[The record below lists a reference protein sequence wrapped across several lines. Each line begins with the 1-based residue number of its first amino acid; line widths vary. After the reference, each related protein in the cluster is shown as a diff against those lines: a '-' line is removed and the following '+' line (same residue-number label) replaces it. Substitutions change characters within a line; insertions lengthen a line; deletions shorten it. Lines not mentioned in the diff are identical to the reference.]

1 MSLMIEL
8 GSAIKAKLSLK
19 ADKNNPTFTG
29 NVVLP
34 SNTKI
39 GTIDSVKISYL
50 NTLTSNVQSQINSK
64 QDALISGT
72 NIKSIN
78 SISILGSGDIDLTS
92 MSITGNAASAGTAT
106 KLQTSRKINGT
117 SFDGTSDIS
126 TSFWGTSRNVTI
138 GNIVKVM
145 NGSSDVSFSH
155 SEMGTVKDLG
165 IKTVNPVGGDNQSC
179 TTAQFISYLNT
190 AGAFNQALSIMRV
203 TFNYAGCNNISDIPF
218 GILEL
223 AGCIIETFY
232 SSATQYIIRV
242 TSPSTGV
249 GAGGIHEYVYHGDA
263 YLPGWRR
270 VYTSALNGNTDTAT
284 KLQTARTINGVLFD
298 GSANITI
305 VDSTKAPKVSPVF
318 TGSPQAPTAAPT
330 ENSTVIATTA
340 FANTAADNAVQE
352 LVNAFGVHNV
362 TLGLGGIGSYA
373 LLAKTTSGVGISA
386 GTQYAGSSLA
396 YCGFGSY
403 DTNNYAFSMP
413 LGVSPA
419 GTWRALGTAG
429 AYPLVYSS
437 TLFIRIA

>member
-64 QDALISGT
+64 QNTLVSGT

-78 SISILGSGDIDLTS
+78 SISILWSGDIDLTS

-165 IKTVNPVGGDNQSC
+165 
-179 TTAQFISYLNT
+179 
-190 AGAFNQALSIMRV
+190 
-203 TFNYAGCNNISDIPF
+203 
-218 GILEL
+218 
-223 AGCIIETFY
+223 
-232 SSATQYIIRV
+232 
-242 TSPSTGV
+242 
-249 GAGGIHEYVYHGDA
+249 
-263 YLPGWRR
+263 
-270 VYTSALNGNTDTAT
+270 
-284 KLQTARTINGVLFD
+284 
-298 GSANITI
+298 
-305 VDSTKAPKVSPVF
+305 
-318 TGSPQAPTAAPT
+318 
-330 ENSTVIATTA
+330 
-340 FANTAADNAVQE
+340 
-352 LVNAFGVHNV
+352 
-362 TLGLGGIGSYA
+362 
-373 LLAKTTSGVGISA
+373 
-386 GTQYAGSSLA
+386 
-396 YCGFGSY
+396 
-403 DTNNYAFSMP
+403 
-413 LGVSPA
+413 
-419 GTWRALGTAG
+419 TAG

>member
-50 NTLTSNVQSQINSK
+50 GTLTSNVQSQINSK
-64 QDALISGT
+64 QNTLVSGT

-165 IKTVNPVGGDNQSC
+165 IKTVNPVSGDNQSC

-232 SSATQYIIRV
+232 SSANQYIIRV

-270 VYTSALNGNTDTAT
+270 VYTSDLNGNCDTAT
-284 KLQTARTINGVLFD
+284 KLQTARTINGVSFD
-298 GSANITI
+298 GTANITI
-305 VDSTKAPKVSPVF
+305 TDSTKAPLASPAL
-318 TGSPQAPTAAPT
+318 TGVPTAPTAAVGT
-330 ENSTVIATTA
+330 NTTQIATTA
-340 FANTAADNAVQE
+340 FVLANADIVSATTVSSANAGI
-352 LVNAFGVHNV
+352 ATGA
-362 TLGLGGIGSYA
+362 IGSYA
-373 LLAKTTSGVGISA
+373 ILAITTSGVAISA
-386 GTQYAGSSLA
+386 GSNYAGSGLA

-403 DTNNYAFSMP
+403 DMNYYGYSMP
-413 LGVSPA
+413 LGSSPA
-419 GTWRALGTAG
+419 GTWKAMGTAG
-429 AYPLVYSS
+429 AYLTVYSA
-437 TLFIRIA
+437 TLFLRIA